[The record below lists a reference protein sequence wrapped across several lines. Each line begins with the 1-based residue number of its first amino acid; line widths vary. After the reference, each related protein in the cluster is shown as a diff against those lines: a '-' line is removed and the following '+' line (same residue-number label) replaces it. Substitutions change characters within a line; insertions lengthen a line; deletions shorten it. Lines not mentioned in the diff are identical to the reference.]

1 MTSSDL
7 LLNLHSTNH
16 RKVYILSN
24 RILSRVIG
32 ISDIGLA
39 MGLHF
44 NNSTVVEWIN
54 IADVCKSQHKVTVES
69 GHKDIG

>member
-1 MTSSDL
+1 M
-7 LLNLHSTNH
+7 
-16 RKVYILSN
+16 
-24 RILSRVIG
+24 IG

-54 IADVCKSQHKVTVES
+54 MADVCKSQHKVTVES